1 MGYIFELEHHQQMI
15 LYTEGNEIVG
25 IRLPV
30 RRGGEFLLRTG
41 YLSNLSAVQ
50 YRGNIRFVWHS
61 LEHHIILSGTEK
73 VSDRVILSDPVNA
86 RLYGGLKLFAREE
99 ELWIFYTGKEP
110 ADSRFHGY
118 MQKLE
123 AEEGEVREL
132 PETYSF
138 RPVLQPVQLGS
149 SQVLVYGA
157 KGEEKIY
164 RWEGEK
170 LILWKA
176 EDSSVYEEK
185 IQELEGQMICAKEQ
199 YEQLRQ
205 ITMRL
210 QEDGRR
216 MRDYI
221 RDRKKDH
228 RP

>member
-1 MGYIFELEHHQQMI
+1 
-15 LYTEGNEIVG
+15 
-25 IRLPV
+25 
-30 RRGGEFLLRTG
+30 
-41 YLSNLSAVQ
+41 
-50 YRGNIRFVWHS
+50 
-61 LEHHIILSGTEK
+61 
-73 VSDRVILSDPVNA
+73 
-86 RLYGGLKLFAREE
+86 
-99 ELWIFYTGKEP
+99 
-110 ADSRFHGY
+110 

-132 PETYSF
+132 PETYSS

-149 SQVLVYGA
+149 GQVLVYGA

-170 LILWKA
+170 LILWKE
-176 EDSSVYEEK
+176 EDSSGYEEK
-185 IQELEGQMICAKEQ
+185 IRELEEQIICAKEQ